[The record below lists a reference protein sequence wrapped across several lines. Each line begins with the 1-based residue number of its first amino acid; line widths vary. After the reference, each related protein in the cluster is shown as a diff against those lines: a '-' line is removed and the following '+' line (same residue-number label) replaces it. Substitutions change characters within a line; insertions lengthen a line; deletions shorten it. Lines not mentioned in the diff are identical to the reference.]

1 MAIETP
7 APLGKATAATRAYER
22 LRRDIVTG
30 RLAPGR
36 KLGIDF
42 LSERYGAGAIPIRE
56 ALNRLASDGLVTRHD
71 QRGFFVA
78 TVGIDDWRELVMTRC
93 WAESQALEVSI
104 ANRDQAWEESIVL
117 AAHRLSRTP
126 FTLSEDL
133 FDLNPDWEARHREFH
148 MALLSRCGSSYLL
161 RFCEDL
167 MNKAERYRY
176 LADSKVYAS
185 RRRDDEHRGI
195 MDAAID
201 GDGDRAVTLLREH
214 YSLSLAVAERA
225 VPEFLGIARQPA
237 S

>member
-1 MAIETP
+1 MTIEK
-7 APLGKATAATRAYER
+7 ANKATAATRIYER

-30 RLAPGR
+30 RLAPGL

-42 LSERYGAGAIPIRE
+42 LSERYAAGAIPVRE
-56 ALNRLASDGLVTRHD
+56 ALNRLASDGLAERHD

-78 TVGIDDWRELVMTRC
+78 GVGIDDWRELVTTRC
-93 WAESQALEVSI
+93 WAESKALEVSI
-104 ANRDQAWEESIVL
+104 ANRNQDWEETVVL

-148 MALLSRCGSSYLL
+148 MALIANCGSSYLL

-185 RRRDDEHRGI
+185 RRRDDEHRRI

-201 GDGDRAVTLLREH
+201 GDHAGAVALLCDH
-214 YSLSLAVAERA
+214 YSLTLAVASNA
-225 VPEFLGIARQPA
+225 VPDFLDT
-237 S
+237 